1 MSTKKRGGL
10 GRGLGA
16 LIPTSVPDVY
26 VEPPVTEPQAVPV
39 EVVPSSDPVEII
51 VIAPEQPVAG
61 STGSLYVPIDSITP
75 NPRQPRQGMQPDKL
89 EELAASIREHGII
102 QPIVVTSVGNNRY
115 SLIAGERRW
124 RAAQLAG
131 LSEVPVVIKEA
142 TSGEQLEM
150 ALVENI
156 QRADLNPIEAAM
168 AYKSL
173 IEDFGLTQEA
183 AADRVGKSRTA
194 VANALRLLRLPAQV
208 LESLSLG
215 MIEEGHARALL
226 QVPDEERMLRL
237 LEHTVA
243 EGLNVR
249 QVEALARRLAQTPLH
264 ESEQTTPT
272 PPIELYNAVRVL
284 EDRFRDALGTKVQ
297 LSKSSRGGK
306 LVIYFYS
313 DEELDRIYGTIV
325 GEDE

>member
-16 LIPTSVPDVY
+16 LIPTTVPDVY
-26 VEPPVTEPQAVPV
+26 IEPLA
-39 EVVPSSDPVEII
+39 VEIEPSMVPFEAEAAVVEEFI
-51 VIAPEQPVAG
+51 VIRPTGLLHVAVEAI
-61 STGSLYVPIDSITP
+61 SP
-75 NPRQPRQGMQPDKL
+75 NPHQPRQTINQDKL
-89 EELAASIREHGII
+89 EELANSIREHGII
-102 QPIVVTSVGNNRY
+102 QPIVVTSQGNSRY

-131 LSEVPVVIKEA
+131 LAEVPVVIKEA
-142 TSGEQLEM
+142 TTGEQLQL

-156 QRADLNPIEAAM
+156 QRADLHPLEAAY

-173 IEDFGLTQEA
+173 IDDFGLTQEA
-183 AADRVGKSRTA
+183 VADRVGKNRITIT
-194 VANALRLLRLPAQV
+194 NALRLLRLPEQV
-208 LESLSLG
+208 LQSLSLD
-215 MIEEGHARALL
+215 MITEGHARALL
-226 QVPDEERMLRL
+226 MVPDEERMLRL

-249 QVEALARRLAQTPLH
+249 QVEALARRLAQMPVH
-264 ESEQTTPT
+264 ESELPQSPQTPD
-272 PPIELYNAVRVL
+272 LYNAVRVL

-325 GEDE
+325 GDDE